1 MEENLMFK
9 RRKVLLTAGIA
20 FFFLLVCITVLCVIP
35 KAPYPGMRRVAS
47 HVAHGNT
54 ANGDHNI
61 ELLGLREGQL
71 VVIETENGSGV
82 TGSWIRHSSTETFV
96 LEGQGLTDGK
106 LEYEVREDADYT
118 FQLKCDDVIFDVSIS
133 VWEKK

>member
-1 MEENLMFK
+1 MFK
-9 RRKVLLTAGIA
+9 RRKVLLAAGIA
-20 FFFLLVCITVLCVIP
+20 FFFLIVIIMVLPVFS
-35 KAPYPGMRRVAS
+35 KSPYPGMQRIAS
-47 HVAHGNT
+47 HTAHGNK
-54 ANGDHNI
+54 ANGDHTI
-61 ELLGLREGQL
+61 ELPGLKEGQL
-71 VVIETENGSGV
+71 VVIEAENGSGV

-118 FQLKCDDVIFDVSIS
+118 FQLKCDDAVFDVSIS

>member
-1 MEENLMFK
+1 MFK

-20 FFFLLVCITVLCVIP
+20 FFFLLVYFTVASLVP
-35 KAPYPGMRRVAS
+35 KDPYPGMRRVAS
-47 HVAHGNT
+47 HAAHGNT
-54 ANGDHNI
+54 ANGDHYI
-61 ELLGLREGQL
+61 DLPGLKEGQL
-71 VVIETENGSGV
+71 VVIEAENGSGV

-96 LEGQGLTDGK
+96 LEGQGLSDGK

-118 FQLKCDDVIFDVSIS
+118 FQLKCVDAIFDVSIS

>member
-1 MEENLMFK
+1 MFK
-9 RRKVLLTAGIA
+9 RRKALLIVGIA
-20 FFFLLVCITVLCVIP
+20 FFFLLAYIAVASLVP
-35 KAPYPGMRRVAS
+35 KTPYPSMRRIAS
-47 HVAHGNT
+47 YAAHGGT
-54 ANGDHNI
+54 ADGDHYI
-61 ELLGLREGQL
+61 ELPGLKERQL
-71 VVIETENGSGV
+71 VVIEAENGSGV

-118 FQLKCDDVIFDVSIS
+118 FQLKCDDAIFDVSIS

>member
-1 MEENLMFK
+1 MFK
-9 RRKVLLTAGIA
+9 RRKALLIVGIA
-20 FFFLLVCITVLCVIP
+20 FFFLLAYFTVASLVP
-35 KAPYPGMRRVAS
+35 KDPYPGMRRVAS

-54 ANGDHNI
+54 ANGDHYI
-61 ELLGLREGQL
+61 DLPGLKEGQL
-71 VVIETENGSGV
+71 VVIEAENGSGV

-96 LEGQGLTDGK
+96 LEGQGLSDGK

-118 FQLKCDDVIFDVSIS
+118 FQLKCVDAIFDVSIS

>member
-1 MEENLMFK
+1 MFK

-20 FFFLLVCITVLCVIP
+20 FFILLACIIVSCVIP
-35 KAPYPGMRRVAS
+35 KAPYPGMQRISS

-61 ELLGLREGQL
+61 ELPGLKKGQL
-71 VVIETENGSGV
+71 VVIEAENGSGV

-118 FQLKCDDVIFDVSIS
+118 FQLKCDDAIFNVSIS
-133 VWEKK
+133 VREKK

>member
-1 MEENLMFK
+1 MVM
-9 RRKVLLTAGIA
+9 RRKVLLAAGIA
-20 FFFLLVCITVLCVIP
+20 FFFLIAITIATSLIT
-35 KAPYPGMRRVAS
+35 KAPYPGMQRVAS
-47 HVAHGNT
+47 HAAHGNA
-54 ANGDHNI
+54 ANGDHYI
-61 ELLGLREGQL
+61 DLPGLKEGQL
-71 VVIETENGSGV
+71 VVIEAENGSGV

-118 FQLKCDDVIFDVSIS
+118 FQLKCDDAIFDVSIS

>member
-1 MEENLMFK
+1 MFK
-9 RRKVLLTAGIA
+9 RRKVFLAAGIT
-20 FFFLLVCITVLCVIP
+20 FFFLLVCITVSYVIP
-35 KAPYPGMRRVAS
+35 KTPYPGMRRVAS
-47 HVAHGNT
+47 HVAHGSA

-61 ELLGLREGQL
+61 DLPGLKEGQL
-71 VVIETENGSGV
+71 VVIEAENGSGV

-118 FQLKCDDVIFDVSIS
+118 FQLKCDDAVFDVSIS

>member
-1 MEENLMFK
+1 MFK

-20 FFFLLVCITVLCVIP
+20 FFFLLVCITVSYVIP

-54 ANGDHNI
+54 ANGDHYI
-61 ELLGLREGQL
+61 DLPGLKEGQL
-71 VVIETENGSGV
+71 VVIEAENGSGV
-82 TGSWIRHSSTETFV
+82 TGSWIRHPSTETFV
-96 LEGQGLTDGK
+96 LEGQGLSDGK

-118 FQLKCDDVIFDVSIS
+118 FQLKCVDAIFDVSIS

>member
-1 MEENLMFK
+1 MFK
-9 RRKVLLTAGIA
+9 RRKALLIVGIA
-20 FFFLLVCITVLCVIP
+20 FFFLLAYIAVASLVP
-35 KAPYPGMRRVAS
+35 KTPYPCMQRIAS

-54 ANGDHNI
+54 ANGDHYI
-61 ELLGLREGQL
+61 DLPGLKEGQL
-71 VVIETENGSGV
+71 AVIEAENGSGV
-82 TGSWIRHSSTETFV
+82 TGSWIRYSSTETFV

>member
-1 MEENLMFK
+1 MFK

-20 FFFLLVCITVLCVIP
+20 FSILLACIIVSYVIP
-35 KAPYPGMRRVAS
+35 KAPYPGMQRISS

-61 ELLGLREGQL
+61 ELPGLKEGQL
-71 VVIETENGSGV
+71 VVIEAENGSGV

-118 FQLKCDDVIFDVSIS
+118 FQLRCDDAVFDVSIS
-133 VWEKK
+133 VWHKK